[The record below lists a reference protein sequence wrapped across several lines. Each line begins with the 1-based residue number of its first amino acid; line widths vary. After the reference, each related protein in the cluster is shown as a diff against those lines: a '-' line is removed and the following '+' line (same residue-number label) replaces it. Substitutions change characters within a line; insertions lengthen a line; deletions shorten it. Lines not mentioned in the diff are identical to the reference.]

1 MPVKRI
7 RRAYRSFAIHVYDV
21 PPRMLAFFI
30 FITLALVPLTQPEL
44 TILQKLT
51 YMNIIAILAAS
62 WDLLVGRTGQISMG
76 HAIFYGVGAY
86 SAALLFKYFGW
97 PAWITIP
104 VSLLVGVGIALAI
117 GLPCLRVKGPYL
129 ALVTMAL
136 PLAATGFL
144 YYYADIFAADIGI
157 PLNRMFPISIGF
169 RYQYVAN
176 YYLSFSLMA
185 ISAVIIYKLAAS
197 RTGVVFV
204 SILDDELASKAC
216 GINVTK
222 YKLMSFAISGLFGSL
237 AGCVQAY
244 FAARVMPSFFD
255 VSISLLP
262 IIVTIVGGIG
272 TIYGPL
278 VGTYIYY
285 LLNEYLFPTIVDY
298 VAPAYS
304 QYTGFISS
312 VVFMLLV
319 IIFVIKWPRGIAR
332 AVVDKLEDIEE
343 AREIDEIEKKKV
355 KNSGRWQN
363 ALALLRRKVEKRE
376 EIGEV

>member
-1 MPVKRI
+1 MPVKHI
-7 RRAYRSFAIHVYDV
+7 RRAYRSFATHVYDV
-21 PPRMLAFFI
+21 PPRMLAFLI
-30 FITLALVPLTQPEL
+30 FIILSLVPLTQPDL

-51 YMNIIAILAAS
+51 YVNIMAILAVS

-86 SAALLFKYFGW
+86 GAALLFKYFGW
-97 PAWITIP
+97 PAWVTIP
-104 VSLLVGVGIALAI
+104 VSLLVGVGIAVAI

-144 YYYADIFAADIGI
+144 FYFSDVFAADIGI

-169 RYQYVAN
+169 RGQYVAN

-185 ISAVIIYKLAAS
+185 ISAVIIYKIATS

-204 SILDDELASKAC
+204 SLLDDELASKAC

-244 FAARVMPSFFD
+244 FASRVVPTFFD

-285 LLNEYLFPTIVDY
+285 LLNEYLFPTIVNY
-298 VAPAYS
+298 VAPTYS

-312 VVFMLLV
+312 VIFMSLV
-319 IIFVIKWPRGIAR
+319 IIFVIRWPRGIAR
-332 AVVDKLEDIEE
+332 GVVDKLADIQEP
-343 AREIDEIEKKKV
+343 RDIDELEKKKV
-355 KNSGRWQN
+355 KRLRPWRN
-363 ALALLRRKVEKRE
+363 ALAFLIRSVKRRREK
-376 EIGEV
+376 GET

>member
-1 MPVKRI
+1 
-7 RRAYRSFAIHVYDV
+7 
-21 PPRMLAFFI
+21 
-30 FITLALVPLTQPEL
+30 
-44 TILQKLT
+44 
-51 YMNIIAILAAS
+51 MNIIAILAVS

-86 SAALLFKYFGW
+86 GAALLFKYFGW
-97 PAWITIP
+97 PAWMTIP
-104 VSLLVGVGIALAI
+104 ASLLVGVGIAVAI

-144 YYYADIFAADIGI
+144 FYYSNVFGADIGI
-157 PLNRMFPISIGF
+157 KLDRMFPLSIGF
-169 RYQYVAN
+169 NGQNVAN

-185 ISAVIIYKLAAS
+185 ISAVIIYKIATS

-204 SILDDELASKAC
+204 SLLDDELASKAC

-237 AGCVQAY
+237 AGSVQAY
-244 FAARVMPSFFD
+244 LVAAGAEARVTPTFFD

-278 VGTYIYY
+278 VGTYVYY
-285 LLNEYLFPTIVDY
+285 LLNEYVFPPIVDY
-298 VAPAYS
+298 LAPAYV

-312 VVFMLLV
+312 VIFMSLV
-319 IIFVIKWPRGIAR
+319 VVFVIKWPRGIAR
-332 AVVDKLEDIEE
+332 AVVDKLTDIQEARDIEE
-343 AREIDEIEKKKV
+343 LERKKV
-355 KNSGRWQN
+355 KRFGRW
-363 ALALLRRKVEKRE
+363 RRAHKN
-376 EIGEV
+376 

>member
-1 MPVKRI
+1 MPVKHI
-7 RRAYRSFAIHVYDV
+7 RRAYRSFATHVYDI
-21 PPRMLAFFI
+21 PPRMLAFLI
-30 FITLALVPLTQPEL
+30 FITLALVPLTQPDL

-51 YMNIIAILAAS
+51 YINIIAILAAS

-104 VSLLVGVGIALAI
+104 VSLLVGVGIAVAI

-129 ALVTMAL
+129 ALVTMSL

-144 YYYADIFAADIGI
+144 FYYSGVFAADIGI
-157 PLNRMFPISIGF
+157 PLDRMFPISIGF
-169 RYQYVAN
+169 RGQYVAN

-185 ISAVIIYKLAAS
+185 ISAVIIYKIATS
-197 RTGVVFV
+197 KTGVVFV
-204 SILDDELASKAC
+204 SLLDDELASKAC

-244 FAARVMPSFFD
+244 FASRVVPTFFD

-278 VGTYIYY
+278 VGTYVYY
-285 LLNEYLFPTIVDY
+285 LLNEYVFPPIVNY
-298 VAPAYS
+298 VAPTYS

-312 VVFMLLV
+312 VIFMSLV
-319 IIFVIKWPRGIAR
+319 IIFVIRWPRGIAR
-332 AVVDKLEDIEE
+332 AVVDRLADIEE
-343 AREIDEIEKKKV
+343 AREIEELDEKKV
-355 KNSGRWQN
+355 KRFRGWRDSWASLIQR
-363 ALALLRRKVEKRE
+363 LKKRE
-376 EIGEV
+376 EKGGT

>member
-1 MPVKRI
+1 MPVKHI
-7 RRAYRSFAIHVYDV
+7 RRAYRSFATRVYDI
-21 PPRMLAFFI
+21 PPRMLAFLI
-30 FITLALVPLTQPEL
+30 FITLALVPLTQPSL

-51 YMNIIAILAAS
+51 YMNIIAILAVS

-104 VSLLVGVGIALAI
+104 VSLLVGVGIAVAI

-136 PLAATGFL
+136 PLAASGFL
-144 YYYADIFAADIGI
+144 FYYSNVFGADIGI
-157 PLNRMFPISIGF
+157 PLDRMFPISIGF
-169 RYQYVAN
+169 TGQYVAN

-185 ISAVIIYKLAAS
+185 ISAVIIYKIATS

-204 SILDDELASKAC
+204 SLLDDELASKAC

-244 FAARVMPSFFD
+244 FTSRVMPNFFD

-285 LLNEYLFPTIVDY
+285 LLNEYVFPPIVGY
-298 VAPAYS
+298 VAPTYS

-312 VVFMLLV
+312 IIFMSLV
-319 IIFVIKWPRGIAR
+319 IVFAIRWPRGIAR
-332 AVVDKLEDIEE
+332 AVVDKLADIEE
-343 AREIDEIEKKKV
+343 AREIEELEEKEV
-355 KNSGRWQN
+355 KRSRRWRDSWASLIQR
-363 ALALLRRKVEKRE
+363 LKKRE
-376 EIGEV
+376 EKGET

>member
-1 MPVKRI
+1 MPVKHI
-7 RRAYRSFAIHVYDV
+7 RRAYTSFATHVYDV
-21 PPRMLAFFI
+21 PPRMLAFLI
-30 FITLALVPLTQPEL
+30 FIILSLVPLTQLDL

-51 YMNIIAILAAS
+51 YMNIIAILAVS

-76 HAIFYGVGAY
+76 HAVFYGAGAY
-86 SAALLFKYFGW
+86 GAALLFKYFGW
-97 PAWITIP
+97 PVWMTIP
-104 VSLLVGVGIALAI
+104 ISLLVGVGIALAV

-129 ALVTMAL
+129 ALVTMSL
-136 PLAATGFL
+136 PLAVTGFL
-144 YYYADIFAADIGI
+144 YYYSDVFGADIGI

-169 RYQYVAN
+169 RGQFVAN
-176 YYLSFSLMA
+176 YYLSFILMA
-185 ISAVIIYKLAAS
+185 ISAVIIYKIATS

-204 SILDDELASKAC
+204 SLLDDELASKAC

-222 YKLMSFAISGLFGSL
+222 YKLMGFVISGLFGSL

-244 FAARVMPSFFD
+244 FASRVMPNFFD

-285 LLNEYLFPTIVDY
+285 LSNEYLFPTIVNY
-298 VAPAYS
+298 VAPQYS

-312 VVFMLLV
+312 VIFMSIV
-319 IIFVIKWPRGIAR
+319 IIFVIRWPRGIAR
-332 AVVDKLEDIEE
+332 AIVDKLADIQEPREIEE
-343 AREIDEIEKKKV
+343 LEKKKV
-355 KNSGRWQN
+355 KRFRQWRN
-363 ALALLRRKVEKRE
+363 ALAFLILRLRKRK
-376 EIGEV
+376 G